1 LIHFKGQTKEK
12 QNDLLHNAYISLIV
26 RKGAIHMDT
35 AQVLLVD
42 DDPMLLQ
49 ALSQTIELRMSVV
62 ELEVVD
68 SAQAALALL
77 EQHTYS
83 AIVSDIKMPGMDG
96 LGLLAHAHD
105 HHPTTPVILMTG
117 HSDHQ
122 LAIQALRGGAYD
134 YILKPV
140 DRDDFV
146 ASLQRALHTYQ
157 LHRQVEEQQR
167 ALERYS
173 LSLERLIMQRNHELD
188 AAKRATEEVLRALAE
203 QHGGRVEFHEQP
215 DGEEK
220 LSIVLPSSP
229 RTPK

>member
-1 LIHFKGQTKEK
+1 
-12 QNDLLHNAYISLIV
+12 
-26 RKGAIHMDT
+26 MDT

-49 ALSQTIELRMSVV
+49 ALSQTIALRMSVV
-62 ELEVVD
+62 ELEMVD

-77 EQHTYS
+77 EQHTYG

-96 LGLLAHAHD
+96 LGLLAHAHE
-105 HHPTTPVILMTG
+105 HHPVTPVILMTG
-117 HSDHQ
+117 HSDHH

-146 ASLQRALHTYQ
+146 ASLQRALHTYR

-173 LSLERLIMQRNHELD
+173 LSLERLVMQRNHELG

-203 QHGGRVEFHEQP
+203 QHGGRVESYEQP
-215 DGEEK
+215 DGEKK
-220 LSIVLPSSP
+220 LSIVLPSSSH
-229 RTPK
+229 TPK